1 MSRTVIIA
9 DNHPVFRNGVRRI
22 LEEEG
27 HFEVLAEVGDGE
39 ACVFQVSA
47 LKPDAV
53 VLDLNMPKATGFE
66 AATRILE
73 VHPACRVI
81 ILSMHSTAEF
91 VHKARELGCSAF
103 VAKED
108 AGDDLLTALLRP
120 SGRFFMSQSA
130 GTGEDEF
137 ADNNNGNDT
146 GSSALK
152 EIAGLTSSERRVL
165 QKIAEG
171 LSSSEIAEAFNLSVR
186 TIHSH
191 RQNICRKLGLS
202 GINSLI
208 RFAVA
213 HRQEISG
220 PAKPQ

>member
-1 MSRTVIIA
+1 M
-9 DNHPVFRNGVRRI
+9 RRI
-22 LEEEG
+22 VEEEG
-27 HFEVLAEVGDGE
+27 DFEVLAEVGDGE
-39 ACVFQVSA
+39 ACIFQVSA

-66 AATRILE
+66 AAERILKI
-73 VHPACRVI
+73 HPACRVV
-81 ILSMHSTAEF
+81 ILSMYSSAEF
-91 VHKARELGCSAF
+91 VHRARELGCSAF

-130 GTGEDEF
+130 GTGEDPF
-137 ADNNNGNDT
+137 AANGADPQESVAT
-146 GSSALK
+146 K
-152 EIAGLTSSERRVL
+152 ELESLTRSERRVL
-165 QKIAEG
+165 AKIAEG
-171 LSSSEIAEAFNLSVR
+171 RSSTEIAEAFNLSVR

-208 RFAVA
+208 RFAAA
-213 HRQEISG
+213 HKDEIG
-220 PAKPQ
+220 E